1 MTETPQREEG
11 GRDPLSRAC
20 WELGAAD
27 LAEAGDH
34 LGPRGAGRGL
44 GCLSEEQQR
53 LGGLRGRWA
62 GPEQRSDADS
72 SAAVE
77 GGLQGPCAQEGCQPE
92 TGATSQSPGWLA
104 VGSRPLTHSLEGPG

>member
-11 GRDPLSRAC
+11 GRDPLSPVC

-62 GPEQRSDADS
+62 GPEQRSDTDS
-72 SAAVE
+72 SAAME
-77 GGLQGPCAQEGCQPE
+77 DGLQGAGVPRRGVSVRQGPPPRAQ
-92 TGATSQSPGWLA
+92 AGWLWGA
-104 VGSRPLTHSLEGPG
+104 AP